1 LPIPSMRSS
10 KEGNGMFLIDSSAWI
25 DYLRPSGSA
34 KIKARVRKILE
45 SEEAVTCGIVVVEIL
60 RGARTEKD
68 YRILRDSLLSLPV
81 LPLNRDVIERASRWG
96 FLLDR
101 KGKRVPTTD
110 LIIASCAHKKAR
122 LLHADRDFEVIA
134 SICDLDQER
143 LQTA

>member
-1 LPIPSMRSS
+1 MY
-10 KEGNGMFLIDSSAWI
+10 LIDSSVWI
-25 DYLRPSGSA
+25 EYLRPSGSP

-45 SEEAVTCGIVVVEIL
+45 SEGAVTCGIIVVEIL

-68 YRILRDSLLSLPV
+68 FKVLKDSLCSLPAI
-81 LPLNRDVIERASRWG
+81 PINGEVIDRASRWG

-101 KGKRVPTTD
+101 KGKQVPTTD

-134 SICDLDQER
+134 SIGDLDQER
-143 LQTA
+143 LPSA